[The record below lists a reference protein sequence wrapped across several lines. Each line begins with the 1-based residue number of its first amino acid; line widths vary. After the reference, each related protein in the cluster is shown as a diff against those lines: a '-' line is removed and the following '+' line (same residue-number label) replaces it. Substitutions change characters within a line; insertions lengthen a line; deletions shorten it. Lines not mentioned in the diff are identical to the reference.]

1 MNIIKAR
8 NSVEEFFYKNVSK
21 RLFFMFDPE
30 YVHDRVTNIG
40 VLMGKFSVGRV
51 LTRVMFGY
59 TNPALEQ
66 TVLGIRFKNPIGLAA
81 GFDKNGRL
89 TQVLPSVGFGFEEV
103 GSVTGEPC
111 SGNPGKRLWRLKN
124 SQSLLVYY
132 GLKNDGCEAI
142 SERLDKLKF
151 EFPIG
156 ISVAKTND
164 ENTVDE
170 LQGIADYVKAY
181 MTFKNKN
188 IGDYFTINISCPNV
202 FGGEPFTD
210 PEKLDRLLRAISE
223 KDTQR
228 DKPIFLK
235 MPAELSFD
243 VIDRIIEVSRKYHI
257 SGFICTNLSKNRA
270 SEKIKDHS
278 VPDVGGMSGKV
289 VSDLSDN
296 LISYIYKKCGKEF
309 VIIGCGGI
317 FTAEDAYRKI
327 KKGATLLQM
336 ITGMIFEGPQVISS
350 INLGLVELLKKDGYN
365 NISEAVGVDR

>member
-8 NSVEEFFYKNVSK
+8 NSVEGFFYRNVFK

-30 YVHDRVTNIG
+30 YVHDRVTSIG
-40 VLMGKFSVGRV
+40 IFLGKFVIGRSITE
-51 LTRVMFGY
+51 LMFGY
-59 TNPALEQ
+59 SNSALEQ
-66 TVLGIRFKNPIGLAA
+66 TVAGIRFKNPVGLAA

-89 TQVLPSVGFGFEEV
+89 TQVLPSVGFGFEEI

-111 SGNPGKRLWRLKN
+111 TGNQGKRLWRLKN

-142 SERLDKLKF
+142 SNRLAKLKF

-164 ENTVDE
+164 QNTVDE
-170 LQGIADYVKAY
+170 AQGITDYVKAY

-188 IGDYFTINISCPNV
+188 IGDYFTINISCPNA

-223 KDTQR
+223 KDTKR

-257 SGFICTNLSKNRA
+257 SGFICTNLAKSRSNQN
-270 SEKIKDHS
+270 IKDQS
-278 VPDVGGMSGKV
+278 VPDVGGMSGKI
-289 VSDLSDN
+289 VSNLSDN
-296 LISYIYKKCGKEF
+296 LISHIYKKCGKEF

-336 ITGMIFEGPQVISS
+336 ITGMIFEGPQDISN
-350 INLGLVELLKKDGYN
+350 INLGLVELLKKDGYR
-365 NISEAVGVDR
+365 NISEAVGVDI